1 MDIRP
6 YRPPD
11 CPEMAQLFYNTVH
24 IINARDY
31 TPRQLDAWATGTVD
45 LSAWDRSF
53 RAHRTLVAEEAGILV
68 GFGDIDETGYLDR
81 LYVHHAYQNQG
92 IASALCRELEQGF
105 STVTTHASITAM
117 PFFAG
122 LPDSPSS
129 GGGTARRAAGKLR
142 DGALLHPG
150 LQQRFQG
157 IAAKA
162 AHRFLRGHRCR
173 IAGKE
178 IQHLAAHPRFR
189 CRFPVQRGAHAHAIL
204 FGHGFPLDPVGKK
217 HGRVLRICQPTHD
230 ALSYRAQPLHIHAHR
245 RCTQRRQHGTVGM
258 ADAEVNSG
266 NIRKI
271 GVPLL
276 GQGKRRQLLPMVLFP
291 HRPA

>member
-45 LSAWDRSF
+45 LSPWDRSF

-81 LYVHHAYQNQG
+81 LYVHHAYQHQG

-117 PFFAG
+117 PFFA
-122 LPDSPSS
+122 
-129 GGGTARRAAGKLR
+129 RRGY
-142 DGALLHPG
+142 
-150 LQQRFQG
+150 
-157 IAAKA
+157 
-162 AHRFLRGHRCR
+162 R
-173 IAGKE
+173 I
-178 IQHLAAHPRFR
+178 L
-189 CRFPVQRGAHAHAIL
+189 
-204 FGHGFPLDPVGKK
+204 
-217 HGRVLRICQPTHD
+217 
-230 ALSYRAQPLHIHAHR
+230 
-245 RCTQRRQHGTVGM
+245 RRQEVERHGV
-258 ADAEVNSG
+258 
-266 NIRKI
+266 
-271 GVPLL
+271 LL
-276 GQGKRRQLLPMVLFP
+276 ANYVMERSCIQGSSKDSRV
-291 HRPA
+291 

>member
-81 LYVHHAYQNQG
+81 LYVHHAYQHQG

-105 STVTTHASITAM
+105 CTPSPPTLPSPLC
-117 PFFAG
+117 PFSPAG
-122 LPDSPSS
+122 ATGSS
-129 GGGTARRAAGKLR
+129 VVRRWNGTACCW
-142 DGALLHPG
+142 
-150 LQQRFQG
+150 Q
-157 IAAKA
+157 I
-162 AHRFLRGHRCR
+162 
-173 IAGKE
+173 
-178 IQHLAAHPRFR
+178 
-189 CRFPVQRGAHAHAIL
+189 
-204 FGHGFPLDPVGKK
+204 
-217 HGRVLRICQPTHD
+217 T
-230 ALSYRAQPLHIHAHR
+230 
-245 RCTQRRQHGTVGM
+245 
-258 ADAEVNSG
+258 
-266 NIRKI
+266 
-271 GVPLL
+271 
-276 GQGKRRQLLPMVLFP
+276 
-291 HRPA
+291 